1 MLKDIQL
8 LSFTHFLQGP
18 SAVQI
23 LGDLGADVIKIENV
37 NGAFERQWA
46 GAEAFIHSESVFFL
60 LAGRNQRSLSIDLKD
75 EAGKAIIW
83 DLMKQADVIVENFRP
98 GVMDRLGFGY
108 EAVSEINPGIVYC
121 SCSGFGSSGPYKDK
135 PGQDLLIQSM
145 SGLAMLSGRSGDP
158 PIPVGTAIV
167 DQHAAVLA
175 AMGVLAAL
183 YERTKTGIGKKV
195 ESNLLSAALDLQIEP
210 INYFANNATLY
221 DRSASGIATKFHQA
235 PYGIYETADR
245 HICLSMNSLIHLSKA
260 FSDNEF
266 LQWTSSDQYKKREF
280 INSRVAEHLKK
291 EGFDY
296 WSQVFDEIGIWY
308 AEVNNYE
315 KVMNDP
321 QVVWNDSFVSF
332 DHPRAGKVKLLAH
345 PVKYDGKV
353 PAVTRVPPSLGEHT
367 EEILTELGY
376 GMEQIN
382 ELESTGV
389 VRIMQKDNLK
399 VEG

>member
-46 GAEAFIHSESVFFL
+46 GAEAFLHSESVFFL

-83 DLMKQADVIVENFRP
+83 DLMKQTDVIVENFRP

-108 EAVSEINPGIVYC
+108 EAVSEFNPGIVYC
-121 SCSGFGSSGPYKDK
+121 SCSGFGSSGPYKDR

-183 YERTKTGIGKKV
+183 YERTKTGIGKKWKATC
-195 ESNLLSAALDLQIEP
+195 SAQLLTCKLNRSIILRTMRHFMIGVLRVLQRNSIKRLTA
-210 INYFANNATLY
+210 FMRRQT
-221 DRSASGIATKFHQA
+221 
-235 PYGIYETADR
+235 GIYVY
-245 HICLSMNSLIHLSKA
+245 L
-260 FSDNEF
+260 
-266 LQWTSSDQYKKREF
+266 
-280 INSRVAEHLKK
+280 
-291 EGFDY
+291 
-296 WSQVFDEIGIWY
+296 
-308 AEVNNYE
+308 
-315 KVMNDP
+315 
-321 QVVWNDSFVSF
+321 
-332 DHPRAGKVKLLAH
+332 
-345 PVKYDGKV
+345 
-353 PAVTRVPPSLGEHT
+353 
-367 EEILTELGY
+367 
-376 GMEQIN
+376 
-382 ELESTGV
+382 
-389 VRIMQKDNLK
+389 
-399 VEG
+399 